1 MFISLSINFHEIN
14 ISKGKI
20 WALYHLIQNHITLH
34 LHMLQRYNPSNQTIH
49 ASWVGT
55 FTYKVT
61 KHICDMTWTNFRSS
75 TNFPSLL
82 REMRAVKSPASRI
95 RILLHHSISISPN
108 ISSHPAADGRRSIF
122 AQKHIFPFFCPFSGI
137 PSATSLHLHPIPLH
151 WPSFQTRSTCKP
163 FNQHIPPFLGFSPE
177 IENATE
183 DTVIRSQVTGA
194 NVPTFDSAT
203 ISPNKFR
210 L

>member
-1 MFISLSINFHEIN
+1 MFISLSIHFHEIN

-75 TNFPSLL
+75 TNFQ
-82 REMRAVKSPASRI
+82 MRAVKSQASRI
-95 RILLHHSISISPN
+95 LDHHSISLFPLSRYIFL
-108 ISSHPAADGRRSIF
+108 SSRAARGTF
-122 AQKHIFPFFCPFSGI
+122 AQIYLSFFCPFSGI
-137 PSATSLHLHPIPLH
+137 PSASSLHLHPNPLH
-151 WPSFQTRSTCKP
+151 WPSLPNRSTFKP
-163 FNQHIPPFLGFSPE
+163 
-177 IENATE
+177 A
-183 DTVIRSQVTGA
+183 
-194 NVPTFDSAT
+194 
-203 ISPNKFR
+203 
-210 L
+210 

>member
-1 MFISLSINFHEIN
+1 
-14 ISKGKI
+14 
-20 WALYHLIQNHITLH
+20 
-34 LHMLQRYNPSNQTIH
+34 
-49 ASWVGT
+49 
-55 FTYKVT
+55 
-61 KHICDMTWTNFRSS
+61 
-75 TNFPSLL
+75 
-82 REMRAVKSPASRI
+82 MRAVKSPASRI

-177 IENATE
+177 RERMQCKTLQLGHRGKCTNFSIH
-183 DTVIRSQVTGA
+183 ICS
-194 NVPTFDSAT
+194 S
-203 ISPNKFR
+203 KFQEVFQ
-210 L
+210 LF